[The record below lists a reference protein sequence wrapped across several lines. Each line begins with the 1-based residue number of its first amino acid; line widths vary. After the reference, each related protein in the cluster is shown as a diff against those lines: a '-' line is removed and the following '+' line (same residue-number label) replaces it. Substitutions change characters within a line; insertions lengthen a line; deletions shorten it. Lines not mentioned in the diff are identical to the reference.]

1 MLYSGCEPKAP
12 SPGFY
17 GSAFSLP
24 PESTTGVWGGKNMVQ
39 GIKTNSR
46 KGATPWVGQHLY
58 QLNIYIAV
66 RVGPTW
72 TGLLR
77 SKGRWQNVAQEQGFS
92 LKVWSRPK
100 ATEPVIT
107 EPSLSP
113 SGKLHLYRTKSVLRL
128 SVCTFL
134 QNESCNLFWETWWFS
149 KIKLVSFSWHEYSF
163 QAFLGPRRKMLS

>member
-1 MLYSGCEPKAP
+1 MLYSGCEPKAA
-12 SPGFY
+12 SPGLY
-17 GSAFSLP
+17 GSAFSLS
-24 PESTTGVWGGKNMVQ
+24 PESTTGVWGGINTVQ
-39 GIKTNSR
+39 RIKSNSR

-66 RVGPTW
+66 RVGP
-72 TGLLR
+72 
-77 SKGRWQNVAQEQGFS
+77 AEQGCS
-92 LKVWSRPK
+92 GAKEDGKMLPK
-100 ATEPVIT
+100 NRGFHWRFGQDQRQMA
-107 EPSLSP
+107 SLSP

-134 QNESCNLFWETWWFS
+134 QDESCNLFWETWWFS